1 MNLLMKA
8 SNSVMPHVTLLNVS
22 LTGFVALK
30 VLRFLLYCS
39 EILIMGLM
47 NFLSLLLKS

>member
-8 SNSVMPHVTLLNVS
+8 SNSVMPHITQLNVS

-30 VLRFLLYCS
+30 VLRFLLFRNPYDGPN
-39 EILIMGLM
+39 E
-47 NFLSLLLKS
+47 FLSLLLKS